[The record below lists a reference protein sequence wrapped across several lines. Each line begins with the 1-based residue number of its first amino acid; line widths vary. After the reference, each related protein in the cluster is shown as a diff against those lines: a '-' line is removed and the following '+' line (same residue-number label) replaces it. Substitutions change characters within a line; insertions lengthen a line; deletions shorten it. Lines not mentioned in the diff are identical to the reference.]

1 MPPSGRRISGKLDV
15 VPYADIMIITS
26 ELIKVIIHDFDFKIQ
41 LGDLEANREIYV
53 EEIYEIAARLSS
65 LSVIP
70 EFDWTK
76 IKELEFQEK
85 LREKKR
91 LLDSLKNFKCTK
103 CPELISHVIL
113 YFLIIV
119 RNDS

>member
-1 MPPSGRRISGKLDV
+1 
-15 VPYADIMIITS
+15 
-26 ELIKVIIHDFDFKIQ
+26 
-41 LGDLEANREIYV
+41 LGDLEANREFYV
-53 EEIYEIAARLSS
+53 EELFELASRLSL

-91 LLDSLKNFKCTK
+91 LWDSLKNFKCTK
-103 CPELISHVIL
+103 CPDLTSHVIIL
-113 YFLIIV
+113 FVIIV
-119 RNDS
+119 WNDTRRTANTRSNPRAQAQTF